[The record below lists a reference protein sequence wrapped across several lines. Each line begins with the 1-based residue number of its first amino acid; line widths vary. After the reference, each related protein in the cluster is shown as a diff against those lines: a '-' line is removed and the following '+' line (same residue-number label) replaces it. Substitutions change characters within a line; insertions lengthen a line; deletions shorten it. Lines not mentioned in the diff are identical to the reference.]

1 MDDGARFEEMKR
13 IKYNLLDQ
21 RRKIEERARGWSVVQ
36 SGIATAHKAIE
47 FRRAGSITYNLFT
60 RKLGLEK
67 AVDVKLATDLLL
79 LRDIYDVAV
88 IVSGDQDYIPAVQA
102 VKDFGKEVV
111 NVSFRTRAG
120 KLLPGG
126 ARRLNEKTDRSL
138 EMDHGRLKEFLSL

>member
-1 MDDGARFEEMKR
+1 M
-13 IKYNLLDQ
+13 
-21 RRKIEERARGWSVVQ
+21 
-36 SGIATAHKAIE
+36 
-47 FRRAGSITYNLFT
+47 
-60 RKLGLEK
+60 
-67 AVDVKLATDLLL
+67 KLATDLLL
-79 LRDIYDVAV
+79 LREIYDVAV

-102 VKDFGKEVV
+102 VKDFGQEVV